1 MCLDNTYLKN
11 AIASICKVAAPLS
24 VGFLKNAFFG
34 SALAKVGQDVWQG
47 QNATCPSEKSSHF
60 SKSPLSTFRCDIPM
74 GRAAPAADQAP
85 GGLLLP
91 CVPAPDPPCPWV
103 LLPPPAPTRSGTV
116 PANPIPANPFYHNTN
131 LEAFCFKQR
140 IFFPPVQTDN
150 NPIKE
155 TPSRILDNV

>member
-11 AIASICKVAAPLS
+11 TIASICKVAAPLS

-60 SKSPLSTFRCDIPM
+60 SKSPLSTFCCDIPM

-85 GGLLLP
+85 GGMLLP
-91 CVPAPDPPCPWV
+91 CVPAPDPPHPWV

-116 PANPIPANPFYHNTN
+116 PANPIQLTPFITTQTLRHFASSRGY
-131 LEAFCFKQR
+131 
-140 IFFPPVQTDN
+140 FFPPSKQT
-150 NPIKE
+150 I
-155 TPSRILDNV
+155 IQ